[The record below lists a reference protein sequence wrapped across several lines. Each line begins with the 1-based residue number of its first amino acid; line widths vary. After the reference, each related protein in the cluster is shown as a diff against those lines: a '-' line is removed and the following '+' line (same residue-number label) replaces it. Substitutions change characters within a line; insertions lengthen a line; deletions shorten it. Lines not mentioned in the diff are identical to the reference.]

1 MNFDNFDFYQI
12 TGFKFYFYLNTN
24 IFYTMDKLKADVL
37 IAGGGIAGI
46 VAAIELLENNK
57 SVIIFDRDKE
67 ENFGGLAKE
76 SFGGMFFVNS
86 PQQKRA
92 GIKDST
98 DLAKKD
104 WNSFA
109 EFENENIYGKKWAEK
124 FIDSTDE
131 VYQWLRAKKVGYFPV
146 IHWVERGLFKPGN
159 SVPRFHMV
167 WGTGYGLIMSL
178 IEYLKAHK
186 NYHKLQVLF
195 NHKVEEIIAENG
207 KVSGLKVKNEQ
218 NNEQFEA
225 FADAVIIATGGING
239 SMEKVRKHWHKD
251 WGTPPEVILNGS
263 HHFAVGDLHEEAE
276 KINANITNLDKMWN
290 YAAGIRH
297 FNPKRENHG
306 LSLVPPKS
314 ALWLNY
320 KGERMGPVPLITAY
334 DTRYLVTKICE
345 QEKKY
350 SWQVMNKKI
359 ALNELAVSGSEFNDG
374 IKEKKIIKFLSS
386 LIIGNKGFYKELD
399 KKSEDFI
406 IANSIEELAEKMNNL
421 TNDNSVDVELLRQSI
436 EDYDHNIDR
445 GQKYHNDEQL
455 RRIAH
460 ARQYRGDRVRT
471 CKFQKIVDKKAMPLV
486 AIREFIVS
494 RKSLGGIQTDLQS
507 RVLQKPDSENN
518 QQIIQGLYAAGEA
531 SGFGG
536 GGSHG
541 IRALEG
547 TFLGTCVLT
556 ARVAAEDILNK

>member
-1 MNFDNFDFYQI
+1 M
-12 TGFKFYFYLNTN
+12 
-24 IFYTMDKLKADVL
+24 KADVL

-46 VAAIELLENNK
+46 VAAIELMEKNK

-86 PQQKRA
+86 PQQKLT
-92 GIKDST
+92 GIKDSKE
-98 DLAKKD
+98 LAKKD
-104 WNSFA
+104 WRSFA
-109 EFENENIYGKKWAEK
+109 EFEDDNLWGKKWADK
-124 FIDSTDE
+124 FIDSSDE
-131 VYQWLRAKKVGYFPV
+131 VYKWLKHKKVGYFPV
-146 IHWVERGLFKPGN
+146 VHWVERGLFKPGN

-167 WGTGYGLIMSL
+167 WGTGYGLIMAL
-178 IEYLKAHK
+178 IKYLKAHK
-186 NYHKLQVLF
+186 NYGNVQVLF

-218 NNEQFEA
+218 NGEQFEA

-263 HHFAVGDLHEEAE
+263 HQYAVGDMHEAAE
-276 KINANITNLDKMWN
+276 KLNANIPNLDKMWN

-297 FNPKRENHG
+297 FSPKRENHG

-314 ALWLNY
+314 ALWLNF
-320 KGERMGPVPLITAY
+320 KGRRMGPVPLITAY

-359 ALNELAVSGSEFNDG
+359 AMNELAVSGSEFNDG

-386 LIIGNKGFYKELD
+386 LLVGNRDFYNEMLE
-399 KKSEDFI
+399 KSEDFI
-406 IANSIEELAEKMNNL
+406 IANSIDELAEKMNKL
-421 TNDNSVDVELLRQSI
+421 TGDNSVDVELLRQSI
-436 EDYDHNIDR
+436 EDYDSNIDR
-445 GQKYHNDEQL
+445 GKKFHNDEQL

-460 ARQYRGDRVRT
+460 ARQYSGDRVRT
-471 CKFQKIVDKKAMPLV
+471 CKFQKIADKKAMPLI

-494 RKSLGGIQTDLQS
+494 RKSLGGIQTDLNS
-507 RVLQKPDSENN
+507 RVLQKPDDAGN
-518 QQIIQGLYAAGEA
+518 QQIIGGLYAAGEA

-541 IRALEG
+541 LRALEG

-556 ARVAAEDILNK
+556 ARVAAEDILESHKE